1 MLKKHFL
8 IAATGMAAVF
18 LLAGCSPD
26 MIEHQFHTDVSVDTE
41 YVTLDPVDVENTQI
55 FQTVDQFLNK
65 YGLGLRLS
73 LLTEN
78 RDTPIGDVNTT
89 SISPEALDAWLKDA
103 EKPLYIY
110 KKWES
115 DSISFHDQLAVTME
129 SMKQFYTAF
138 QQVSE
143 EEWITL
149 RGSIPAINY
158 NVLPVIYLHSYL
170 IESDGEHYV
179 ELWVSTSAKTINHIN
194 KI

>member
-1 MLKKHFL
+1 MLKKRFL
-8 IAATGMAAVF
+8 IAATGVAAVF

-26 MIEHQFHTDVSVDTE
+26 VIEHQFHTDVSVDTE

-55 FQTVDQFLNK
+55 FQTMDQFLNK

-73 LLTEN
+73 LLTES
-78 RDTPIGDVNTT
+78 RTTPIGDGYTT

-103 EKPLYIY
+103 EKPLCIY

-115 DSISFHDQLAVTME
+115 DNISFHDQLAVTME

-143 EEWITL
+143 KEWIAL
-149 RGSIPAINY
+149 RDSIPAINY
-158 NVLPVIYLHSYL
+158 NVLPVIYLQSRL
-170 IESDGEHYV
+170 IERNGTYYIESSVTTKASMGR
-179 ELWVSTSAKTINHIN
+179 N
-194 KI
+194 

>member
-41 YVTLDPVDVENTQI
+41 YVTLDPVNVENTQI
-55 FQTVDQFLNK
+55 FQTMDQLLNK

-73 LLTEN
+73 FSTKIY
-78 RDTPIGDVNTT
+78 TTSIGDINTT

-115 DSISFHDQLAVTME
+115 NNISFYDQLTVTME
-129 SMKQFYTAF
+129 HMDQFYTAF
-138 QQVSE
+138 QQISE
-143 EEWITL
+143 EEWKVL
-149 RGSIPAINY
+149 KDSISNNSY
-158 NVLPVIYLHSYL
+158 VVLPVIYLRNRLIQKDGIYY
-170 IESDGEHYV
+170 IESAV
-179 ELWVSTSAKTINHIN
+179 ATNTTMRSNS
-194 KI
+194 

>member
-8 IAATGMAAVF
+8 IAIAGMSAVF

-55 FQTVDQFLNK
+55 FQTMDQLLNK

-73 LLTEN
+73 FSTKIY
-78 RDTPIGDVNTT
+78 TTSIGDINTT
-89 SISPEALDAWLKDA
+89 SISPEALDTWLKDA

-115 DSISFHDQLAVTME
+115 NNISFYDQLTVTME
-129 SMKQFYTAF
+129 HMDQFYTAF
-138 QQVSE
+138 QQISE
-143 EEWITL
+143 EEWKVL
-149 RGSIPAINY
+149 KDSISNNSY
-158 NVLPVIYLHSYL
+158 VVLPVIYLRSRLIQKDGIYY
-170 IESDGEHYV
+170 IESAV
-179 ELWVSTSAKTINHIN
+179 ATNTTMKSNS
-194 KI
+194 

>member
-41 YVTLDPVDVENTQI
+41 YVTLDPVNVENTQI
-55 FQTVDQFLNK
+55 FQTMDQLLNK

-73 LLTEN
+73 FSTKIY
-78 RDTPIGDVNTT
+78 TTSIGDINTT
-89 SISPEALDAWLKDA
+89 SISPEALDTWLKDA

-115 DSISFHDQLAVTME
+115 NNISFYDQLTVTME
-129 SMKQFYTAF
+129 HMDQFYTAF
-138 QQVSE
+138 QQISE
-143 EEWITL
+143 EEWKVL
-149 RGSIPAINY
+149 KDSISNNSY
-158 NVLPVIYLHSYL
+158 VVLPVIYLRSRLIQKDGIYY
-170 IESDGEHYV
+170 IESAV
-179 ELWVSTSAKTINHIN
+179 ATNTTMKSNS
-194 KI
+194 

>member
-41 YVTLDPVDVENTQI
+41 YVTLDPVNVENTQI
-55 FQTVDQFLNK
+55 FQTMDQLLNK

-73 LLTEN
+73 FSTKIY
-78 RDTPIGDVNTT
+78 TTSIGDINTT

-115 DSISFHDQLAVTME
+115 NNISFYDQLTVTME
-129 SMKQFYTAF
+129 HMDQFYTAF
-138 QQVSE
+138 QQISE
-143 EEWITL
+143 EEWKVL
-149 RGSIPAINY
+149 KDSISNNSY
-158 NVLPVIYLHSYL
+158 VVLPVIYLRSRLIQKDGIYY
-170 IESDGEHYV
+170 IESAV
-179 ELWVSTSAKTINHIN
+179 ATNTTMKSNS
-194 KI
+194 

>member
-41 YVTLDPVDVENTQI
+41 YVTLDPVNVENTQI
-55 FQTVDQFLNK
+55 FQTMDQLLKK

-73 LLTEN
+73 FSTKIY
-78 RDTPIGDVNTT
+78 TTSIGDINTT
-89 SISPEALDAWLKDA
+89 SISPEALDTWLKDA

-115 DSISFHDQLAVTME
+115 NNISFYDQLTVTME
-129 SMKQFYTAF
+129 HMDQFYTAF
-138 QQVSE
+138 QQISE
-143 EEWITL
+143 EEWKVL
-149 RGSIPAINY
+149 KDSISNNSY
-158 NVLPVIYLHSYL
+158 VVLPVIYLRSRLIQKDGIYY
-170 IESDGEHYV
+170 IESAV
-179 ELWVSTSAKTINHIN
+179 ATNTTMKSNS
-194 KI
+194 

>member
-1 MLKKHFL
+1 MIKKHFL

-26 MIEHQFHTDVSVDTE
+26 VIEHQFHTGVSVDTE

-55 FQTVDQFLNK
+55 FQTMDQFLNK

-73 LLTEN
+73 FSTKIY
-78 RDTPIGDVNTT
+78 TTSIGDINTT

-115 DSISFHDQLAVTME
+115 NNISFYDQLTVTME
-129 SMKQFYTAF
+129 HMDQFYTAF
-138 QQVSE
+138 QQISE
-143 EEWITL
+143 EEWKVL
-149 RGSIPAINY
+149 KDSISNNSY
-158 NVLPVIYLHSYL
+158 VVLPVIYLRSRLIQKDGIYY
-170 IESDGEHYV
+170 IESAV
-179 ELWVSTSAKTINHIN
+179 ATNTTMRSNS
-194 KI
+194 